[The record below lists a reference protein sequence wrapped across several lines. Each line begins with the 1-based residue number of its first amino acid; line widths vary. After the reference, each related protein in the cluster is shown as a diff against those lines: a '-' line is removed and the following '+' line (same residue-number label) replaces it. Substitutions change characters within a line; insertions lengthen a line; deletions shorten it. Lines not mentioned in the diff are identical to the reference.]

1 MSGTVTE
8 WHYYAIQLPF
18 SYLSGTFQFTE
29 WHMYSFILCL
39 HETFSIYSDQ
49 LPTFKVIWSCMLP
62 RMNWCCYKNASAM
75 ESSFLSTQTGLAVW
89 QPNYLPSSLWLIFFC
104 DGVKLSKLVKAL
116 FLKTLQ
122 DVLSFSLKRY
132 RMSWVYPNEGT
143 CLSSGLASLGYG
155 CGLNQLISPTL
166 WRRSSQS
173 HRSRSAFELHNL
185 WRKWTAPGIRK

>member
-1 MSGTVTE
+1 M
-8 WHYYAIQLPF
+8 PF
-18 SYLSGTFQFTE
+18 SYLSVTFQAHFSSLNDTCTVSSYVC
-29 WHMYSFILCL
+29 MKRFQFIQTNYQ
-39 HETFSIYSDQ
+39 HSR
-49 LPTFKVIWSCMLP
+49 VIWSCMLP

-104 DGVKLSKLVKAL
+104 DGLKLSKLVKAL

>member
-1 MSGTVTE
+1 M
-8 WHYYAIQLPF
+8 PF
-18 SYLSGTFQFTE
+18 SYLSGTVQFTE

-39 HETFSIYSDQ
+39 HETFYNLFRPTSNIQGSFGLLCFHAWTDAVLKTLVLWNHHVSAYILVHPDWPCGMTAQ
-49 LPTFKVIWSCMLP
+49 L
-62 RMNWCCYKNASAM
+62 SAI
-75 ESSFLSTQTGLAVW
+75 
-89 QPNYLPSSLWLIFFC
+89 LIVTPFFC
-104 DGVKLSKLVKAL
+104 DGVKLSKLENAL

-155 CGLNQLISPTL
+155 CGLNQLISPIL

-173 HRSRSAFELHNL
+173 QRSRSAFVLHNL
-185 WRKWTAPGIRK
+185 WCEWTAHGIRK